1 MTVKEDI
8 AELFHHLMAQIT
20 GVLEDAATQA
30 SDHQAGSLPD
40 TISPLVTRVE
50 EALVLARAAQTIVDR
65 AD

>member
-1 MTVKEDI
+1 MRAQDDT

-40 TISPLVTRVE
+40 TIAPLTTHIE
-50 EALVLARAAQTIVDR
+50 DALILTRAAQTIVDR
-65 AD
+65 N